1 MAKNRSDLNSVRNI
15 GIMAHIDAGKTTT
28 TERILYYTGLI
39 HKIGEV
45 HDGNATMDWMVQE
58 QERGITITSAATTC
72 VWDNHCINII
82 DTPGHVDFTIEVERS
97 LRILDGAVAVFDGV
111 AGVEPQSETVW
122 RQADKYQV
130 PRLGFINKMDRVG
143 ADFEAAVESMNERL
157 GANAI
162 PFQLPIGSE
171 DDFKGII
178 DLITMKAVVWDDD
191 INGESY
197 HIEEI
202 PTALMDDA
210 ELAREHLI
218 ETVVEYDDV
227 VMEKFLD
234 GQAISEEELIGAARK
249 GTLSL
254 KIVPVFCGSAF
265 KNKGVQPLLDGVI
278 KFLPSPLDTMVLTGL
293 TADKNEKVVTR
304 KRTVDDH
311 CALLVFKIM
320 TDQYVGQLAF
330 VRVYSGVVSAGQS
343 ILNARTGKKERIG
356 KILKMHSN
364 QREEVQT
371 LEAGHIG
378 ALAGLKEVV
387 TGDTICDPKNPI
399 RLESL
404 DLPEPVI
411 SIAIEPKSTSDG
423 SKMTKALERLER
435 EDPTFRV
442 KINEETGQTLIS
454 GMGELHL
461 EIITDRLLREFKVGA
476 NVGEPTVSYRESIVG
491 EAKGEQEFS
500 RETEK
505 LRQYAHVVLRVER
518 QGAEPNLVFESQ
530 LSEDEMPAEFVR
542 AVKSGCQ
549 ESQQSGPIAGFPMI
563 GLKVSLEKGSKFD
576 PEISDALAFKIAA
589 SMALKA
595 ACMKAS
601 PVLLE
606 PVMDLEV
613 LAPDDFLSN
622 VITDLN
628 GRRARVNGVSMRG
641 NLQVVDAIGPLS
653 QMFGYTT
660 KLRSVSQ
667 GRASYTMKF
676 STYEEVPVA
685 VKEKI
690 TGITI

>member
-1 MAKNRSDLNSVRNI
+1 MSRKTPLEDYRNI

-653 QMFGYTT
+653 QMFGYST

>member
-653 QMFGYTT
+653 QMFGYST